1 MHCTNKIVAFTN
13 RYFQLSRK
21 EMPLRNPTER
31 LDGRRRVVFVAAAT
45 WNAGRDREVID
56 RFVIH
61 RELEAFRNEIFWKG
75 LAISAVCE
83 WNGASPDPRRAP
95 RGLAAESSC
104 NPSPS
109 LLVPAIP
116 RLKLSPW
123 RRVRI
128 VLSFQISA
136 ISQTRSSLFAA
147 CRYWWKIC
155 STLLYSSLHFTFQCI
170 IILLYESFLFYKN
183 LLKINIMFYYF
194 KKLI

>member
-1 MHCTNKIVAFTN
+1 MRCTNKIVAFTN
-13 RYFQLSRK
+13 RYSQQSVPKRDASSKSYRK
-21 EMPLRNPTER
+21 TRWKETCRIR
-31 LDGRRRVVFVAAAT
+31 GCRHVKR
-45 WNAGRDREVID
+45 RDREVID

-147 CRYWWKIC
+147 CRYWW
-155 STLLYSSLHFTFQCI
+155 
-170 IILLYESFLFYKN
+170 
-183 LLKINIMFYYF
+183 
-194 KKLI
+194 